1 MQKQLKYNL
10 KCPESD
16 RQLGELYLVCDTIKK
31 GLHKKEFEIYEN
43 LLNKLHQFTA
53 MQVNMFNNEINN
65 FKSNDSDNDSDNEN
79 NYDEDLKNKSKGNY
93 EEDKGDKGDKGDKED
108 YDEDSVSEY
117 DTDSED
123 EDYIITKSLIVIHD
137 DICSQKILD
146 LKNYSLFEFE

>member
-10 KCPESD
+10 NCPESD

-53 MQVNMFNNEINN
+53 MQVNIFNEEIND
-65 FKSNDSDNDSDNEN
+65 FKSNDSDNEN
-79 NYDEDLKNKSKGNY
+79 NYDEDFKNKSKGNY
-93 EEDKGDKGDKGDKED
+93 EGDKEDKGDKGDKEN
-108 YDEDSVSEY
+108 YEEDSVSEY
-117 DTDSED
+117 ETDSED

-146 LKNYSLFEFE
+146 LKNHSLFEFE